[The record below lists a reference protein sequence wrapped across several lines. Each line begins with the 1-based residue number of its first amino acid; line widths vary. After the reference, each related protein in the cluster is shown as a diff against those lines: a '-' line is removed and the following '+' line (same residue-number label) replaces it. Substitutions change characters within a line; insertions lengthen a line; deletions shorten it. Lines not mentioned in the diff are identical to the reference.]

1 MPGGGPGV
9 SMFEPLLRRI
19 APLLW
24 WGQTMRWR
32 VLRPTV
38 VGVKLLLIREG
49 QVLLVRQTYLPGW
62 HLPGGG
68 VKRQEELEHAARR
81 EAKEEVG
88 ATLHEIRLLG
98 AFSESGGGKSGYIVL
113 FVSRNFTLRPSSD
126 WEIAE
131 LKFFPLGALPDDTDR
146 PARRRIEE
154 FMASG
159 EPRVGSW

>member
-1 MPGGGPGV
+1 M
-9 SMFEPLLRRI
+9 SAFDPLLRRI

-24 WGQTMRWR
+24 RAQTMRWR
-32 VLRPTV
+32 LLRPTV
-38 VGVKLLLIREG
+38 VGVKVLLIREG

-68 VKRQEELEHAARR
+68 VKRHEELEHAARR

-98 AFSESGGGKSGYIVL
+98 AFTEARGGKSGYIAL
-113 FVSRNFTLRPSSD
+113 FASRNFTLRPAND

-131 LKFFPLGALPDDTDR
+131 LRFFPVGSLPADIDP

-154 FMASG
+154 FVSDGVA
-159 EPRVGSW
+159 RVGRW